1 MSSIIQYYT
10 ILMTENIITS
20 DDINYLHDTIMNST
34 EYDFLLPINEV
45 NGVKCR
51 VNIRSVHKIEN
62 TKPEPLYIL
71 SIENM
76 NDMIAYQESMSK
88 QMYIYKNPLL
98 MNVIEH
104 FINVLP
110 KLQLTIDGDFSAE

>member
-1 MSSIIQYYT
+1 
-10 ILMTENIITS
+10 MTENIITS

-62 TKPEPLYIL
+62 TKPEPLYMFNTQ
-71 SIENM
+71 SIRWSSICTPQHTASRLRNTWTPFQTH
-76 NDMIAYQESMSK
+76 NR
-88 QMYIYKNPLL
+88 
-98 MNVIEH
+98 H
-104 FINVLP
+104 
-110 KLQLTIDGDFSAE
+110 